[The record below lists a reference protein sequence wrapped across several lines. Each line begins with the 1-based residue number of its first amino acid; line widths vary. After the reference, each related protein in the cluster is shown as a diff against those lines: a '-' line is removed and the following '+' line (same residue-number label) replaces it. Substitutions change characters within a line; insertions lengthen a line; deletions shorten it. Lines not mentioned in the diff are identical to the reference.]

1 MNYVRFFDAGKT
13 QNLIY
18 LPKRI
23 KIVKG
28 GNTLLKTKL
37 YGIKFAAEK
46 LTGKWDFWVHLSESD
61 GILRD
66 IEPFLKF
73 YRGYNFVPMDPCWQA
88 HCSRPLGVS
97 C

>member
-1 MNYVRFFDAGKT
+1 MNKKSKGNISGKTLGKYENYVRFFDAGGA

-46 LTGKWDFWVHLSESD
+46 LVGKWDFWIHLSESD

-66 IEPFLKF
+66 
-73 YRGYNFVPMDPCWQA
+73 
-88 HCSRPLGVS
+88 
-97 C
+97 